1 MDQYPQAIITADSPE
16 YGEVAEMLTG
26 AIRENHIRAGY
37 AREYAKLSHDLLVG
51 RVHGAGGR
59 L

>member
-16 YGEVAEMLTG
+16 YGEIAEMLTG

-51 RVHGAGGR
+51 GYMV
-59 L
+59 